1 MCFLLEY
8 ENLTRDYDKSK
19 SVIEKEGIP
28 NFYVKC
34 LADLE
39 DYIQKVTVQFLAV
52 GGTRR
57 NNQVVGQMSCRPLRL
72 YIKGNYSVFEA
83 LFFCSVLTWLIC
95 HHCFETTFCRISFF
109 FCVLFRNRLSFSW
122 FLGYGFIAP
131 QLRFC
136 YCPVLFLRI
145 FAILVCRC

>member
-39 DYIQKVTVQFLAV
+39 DYIQKVIVQFLAL
-52 GGTRR
+52 GSTRR
-57 NNQVVGQMSCRPLRL
+57 NNQVVCQMSCRPLRL

-83 LFFCSVLTWLIC
+83 LFFLFCAYLTYLSSLFWDNLLQV
-95 HHCFETTFCRISFF
+95 FL
-109 FCVLFRNRLSFSW
+109 CVLFRNRLSFIW
-122 FLGYGFIAP
+122 FLGDGFVAP

-136 YCPVLFLRI
+136 YCPVLFLRF

>member
-39 DYIQKVTVQFLAV
+39 DYIQKVIVQFLAL
-52 GGTRR
+52 GSTRR
-57 NNQVVGQMSCRPLRL
+57 NNQVVCQMSCRPLRL

-83 LFFCSVLTWLIC
+83 LFFCSVPTWLIC

-109 FCVLFRNRLSFSW
+109 CVYYSEIGYPLFDFWEMDLLHPN
-122 FLGYGFIAP
+122 LG
-131 QLRFC
+131 
-136 YCPVLFLRI
+136 
-145 FAILVCRC
+145 FAIAQYYF